1 MKITLV
7 RRWNMSKEIEMVNC
21 PKCGKLTS
29 NHRGICLHCDAS
41 LQQKE
46 KVKLSIDER
55 DLGSSC
61 EGDGLCPV
69 R

>member
-1 MKITLV
+1 
-7 RRWNMSKEIEMVNC
+7 MSKEIEMVNC